1 MNLKYLKISTLI
13 ILCSLMCF
21 SFILGCKSTQ
31 LPNGPYDVPTVTAT
45 ATNTAT
51 PTNSPTPTA
60 TLGPVNV
67 SCYVNYGGSSQN
79 GVSWN
84 LVDPNGN
91 TINTTTQT
99 SGGTPLLFTPSFD
112 GIYSVNIPT
121 QTRYLY
127 SSQPLTIAGAGNY
140 AVTFSCSG
148 QTISTNPTSIGYSS
162 SVGYQIPVTVS
173 YSYSGNLDVPVS
185 IQTSGLSSA
194 FSVSP
199 SHVILNTLGSMA
211 PLTITKNSCD
221 ANSTSLNF
229 TAFDLLG
236 GATNATSNIGIS
248 KNYSIPV
255 SILFSSNV
263 SITNANR
270 NCTTEL
276 TGTISFELDSANLLC
291 SGSTIDVTYSVSL
304 FGNIVS
310 SGDLGTQSISDGVAT
325 TYTLQSDCN
334 RTITYSYTVNLSNG
348 GSMSGSFIDGSIPA
362 NGSINT
368 ANY

>member
-21 SFILGCKSTQ
+21 SFILGCKSAL
-31 LPNGPYDVPTVTAT
+31 LPNGPYDVPTVTPT
-45 ATNTAT
+45 TTNTAT

-67 SCYVNYGGSSQN
+67 SCYVNYGGSSQT

-140 AVTFSCSG
+140 SVTFSCSG

-162 SVGYQIPVTVS
+162 SVGNQIPVTVS

-185 IQTSGLSSA
+185 IQSSGLSSA

-199 SHVILNTLGSMA
+199 SHVILNTLGSMT

-236 GATNATSNIGIS
+236 GATSASANIAIS

>member
-1 MNLKYLKISTLI
+1 MT
-13 ILCSLMCF
+13 
-21 SFILGCKSTQ
+21 
-31 LPNGPYDVPTVTAT
+31 
-45 ATNTAT
+45 
-51 PTNSPTPTA
+51 
-60 TLGPVNV
+60 
-67 SCYVNYGGSSQN
+67 
-79 GVSWN
+79 
-84 LVDPNGN
+84 
-91 TINTTTQT
+91 
-99 SGGTPLLFTPSFD
+99 
-112 GIYSVNIPT
+112 
-121 QTRYLY
+121 
-127 SSQPLTIAGAGNY
+127 
-140 AVTFSCSG
+140 
-148 QTISTNPTSIGYSS
+148 
-162 SVGYQIPVTVS
+162 
-173 YSYSGNLDVPVS
+173 
-185 IQTSGLSSA
+185 
-194 FSVSP
+194 
-199 SHVILNTLGSMA
+199 

-236 GATNATSNIGIS
+236 GATSASANIAIS